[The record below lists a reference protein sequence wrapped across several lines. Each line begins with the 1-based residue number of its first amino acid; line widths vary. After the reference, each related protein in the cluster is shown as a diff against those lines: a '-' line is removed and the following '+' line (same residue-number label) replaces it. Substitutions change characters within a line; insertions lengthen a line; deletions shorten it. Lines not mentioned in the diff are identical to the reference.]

1 MKWVLLWAVLIVL
14 ALAVYGVLGLRLW
27 RQGKA
32 LTAEL
37 AAASQ
42 RLAEVTAA
50 LEDLADRTQPG
61 PAAPSTPV
69 APVAPQARAAP
80 GRARRRQRVP

>member
-1 MKWVLLWAVLIVL
+1 
-14 ALAVYGVLGLRLW
+14 VLGLRLW

-42 RLAEVTAA
+42 RLADVTAA
-50 LEDLADRTQPG
+50 LENLADRTQPV
-61 PAAPSTPV
+61 AAPHPPPPRHPV
-69 APVAPQARAAP
+69 ATPLGRAPR
-80 GRARRRQRVP
+80 RARRRHRVPD